1 MTRKAYH
8 KKTRRP
14 EPVVLPETPDAR
26 KAKHL
31 PMFGPG
37 IVISIPLHLWP
48 AYAELY
54 HLGTFRRSY
63 KPGVDLLVKRES
75 ERPHAQ

>member
-1 MTRKAYH
+1 MSTRKPYH
-8 KKTRRP
+8 KSKGPRP
-14 EPVVLPETPDAR
+14 SPVVLPETADVR

-54 HLGTFRRSY
+54 HLGTFRRSHLA
-63 KPGVDLLVKRES
+63 GVDLLVKRNTE
-75 ERPHAQ
+75 EA